1 MAQSGLGQDR
11 DAAQRWNL
19 LRFFLQDTTHL
30 AAAVD
35 MTGGGDGV
43 QGVVYNGKKA
53 MVNIDININ
62 IHR

>member
-1 MAQSGLGQDR
+1 MIPAVFSAKKKAKMIESGLGQDP

-43 QGVVYNGKKA
+43 
-53 MVNIDININ
+53 
-62 IHR
+62 